1 MLGTEQELPEFSP
14 PMRTAL
20 ENLVKA
26 IKNYISNPV
35 IETEE
40 RMEDEMETARKVAM
54 EEASVA
60 SVATVATVAARK
72 DTIMNIEKIPFISFN
87 NGVYNVKKSIKMNES
102 EMKMKFDSPA
112 KVFVYRYYNYNP
124 ATEIASGG
132 DRVTR
137 KPFYYIKHDI
147 DLEQFEY
154 DLWGII
160 GYYVSD
166 EDLGKLKNPNNPKML
181 QQQLDEFKKDHVKF
195 KKMYDESQKLEGGK
209 KNRQKRRKHTK
220 KKKSYKKKNSYK
232 KKKIN
237 LYL

>member
-195 KKMYDESQKLEGGK
+195 KKMLSVLKIIIGK
-209 KNRQKRRKHTK
+209 KDI
-220 KKKSYKKKNSYK
+220 
-232 KKKIN
+232 KKITPKMFSPKKIIN
-237 LYL
+237 KEFMYLIKGI